1 MKKRKILPKL
11 LKFHNI
17 IGLFVCLVLIHLS
30 VTGIALNHTDKLNLN
45 QTKISWDWLLNT
57 YGISVPETKI
67 AFSVEDN
74 FFHLTNSQIFM
85 NTQSIMRSEDMFV
98 GVIELDSQFIISTTD
113 SMILINKSGDFI
125 RKIKLPEISVPKIN
139 KIGSYSNGII
149 VEINEIKFI
158 SDKNLEN
165 WEPKN
170 NSDADKWSTEISVP
184 LENWVPKNNY
194 DTVKWSTEISLSGE
208 MNNQIK
214 KYYVGEGITI
224 EQIILDLHSG
234 VIFKSAGKFFM
245 DMIALLLIFM
255 SISGVWIWFVKKT
268 KKKLSR

>member
-45 QTKISWDWLLNT
+45 QAKISWNWLLNA

-67 AFSVEDN
+67 AFAIEGN
-74 FFHLTNSQIFM
+74 FFHLTNSKIFM
-85 NTQSIMRSEDMFV
+85 NTQSIMRSEDILV
-98 GVIELDSQFIISTTD
+98 GVINFDNQFIISTTD
-113 SMILINKSGDFI
+113 DIILINKSGDFI
-125 RKIKLPEISVPKIN
+125 KKIKLPEISVPKIN
-139 KIGSYSNGII
+139 KIGSYVDGIV

-165 WEPKN
+165 WVPKKD
-170 NSDADKWSTEISVP
+170 SDADKWTTEISIP
-184 LENWVPKNNY
+184 LENWVPKKDS
-194 DTVKWSTEISLSGE
+194 DTVKWSTEISIPRDMS
-208 MNNQIK
+208 NQIK
-214 KYYVGEGITI
+214 KYYVGKGITI

-245 DMIALLLIFM
+245 DIIALLLIFM
-255 SISGVWIWFVKKT
+255 SISGVWIWFIKKT
-268 KKKLSR
+268 K

>member
-30 VTGIALNHTDKLNLN
+30 VTGIALNHTDRLNLN

-85 NTQSIMRSEDMFV
+85 NTQSIMRSEDMLV
-98 GVIELDSQFIISTTD
+98 GVIELDSQFIISTTF
-113 SMILINKSGDFI
+113 SIILINKSGDFI

-139 KIGSYSNGII
+139 KIGSYSDGII
-149 VEINEIKFI
+149 IEINEIKFM

-165 WEPKN
+165 WVPKK
-170 NSDADKWSTEISVP
+170 NSDTVEWSTEISIPV
-184 LENWVPKNNY
+184 
-194 DTVKWSTEISLSGE
+194 DMS
-208 MNNQIK
+208 NQIK
-214 KYYVGEGITI
+214 TYYVGEGITI

-234 VIFKSAGKFFM
+234 VIFKSTGKFIM
-245 DMIALLLIFM
+245 DIIALLLIFM
-255 SISGVWIWFVKKT
+255 SVSGVWIWFVKKN
-268 KKKLSR
+268 

>member
-1 MKKRKILPKL
+1 MKRSKLLPKL

-17 IGLFVCLVLIHLS
+17 IGLFVCLILIHLS
-30 VTGIALNHTDKLNLN
+30 VTGIALNHTDKLTLN

-57 YGISVPETKI
+57 YGINVPETKI

-85 NTQSIMRSEDMFV
+85 NTQSIMRSEDMLV

-113 SMILINKSGDFI
+113 SIILINKSGDFI

-139 KIGSYSNGII
+139 KIGSYLNGII
-149 VEINEIKFI
+149 IEINEIKFI
-158 SDKNLEN
+158 SDKNLQN

-184 LENWVPKNNY
+184 LENWEPKNNSG
-194 DTVKWSTEISLSGE
+194 TVKWSTEIAITTA
-208 MNNQIK
+208 MNSQIK
-214 KYYVGEGITI
+214 TYYVGDGISL

-234 VIFKSAGKFFM
+234 VIFKSAGKLFM
-245 DMIALLLIFM
+245 DIIALLLIFM
-255 SISGVWIWFVKKT
+255 SASGVWIWFIKKN
-268 KKKLSR
+268 KSKSR